1 MINIKQ
7 YIIKRLDDKSLN
19 EYLPKR
25 KDLKII
31 IKCSNCGYTRQS
43 NSFDVLNR
51 HSTLC
56 IKCSDTKPKQGYS
69 YRKRKKYREN
79 MRKSMKKSQAW
90 KDTQYLRIEGIK
102 NHWKK
107 VRGGK
112 ELHEVATEWELYK
125 KLVYSLTEKNYKQFK
140 RLINPNKLPRGKDK
154 YHIDHRFSVLEG
166 FKNNILPYIIAHPFN
181 LQILFYKDNLSKD
194 FKCSITKREL
204 LEGSLST

>member
-1 MINIKQ
+1 
-7 YIIKRLDDKSLN
+7 
-19 EYLPKR
+19 
-25 KDLKII
+25 
-31 IKCSNCGYTRQS
+31 
-43 NSFDVLNR
+43 
-51 HSTLC
+51 
-56 IKCSDTKPKQGYS
+56 
-69 YRKRKKYREN
+69 